1 MGKLER
7 PIVRWAIASLFFA
20 VELLFLVVIP
30 DPGESSRYEIT
41 PANQAIMTV
50 VLLMLSAII
59 PSILKEFASKDR
71 PLVSAADQVE
81 TTQQRR
87 AHSVAGAVD
96 KGAKMIRIET
106 IGPVTSWIAAG
117 LLVFLAGE
125 TVTESVSGIPV
136 RVICATTAYLLLA
149 AFATPPV
156 RGYFTRKLRVT
167 VPRPVVVITLIGG
180 VLLNEAALAPPTATP
195 ATVLLGLCLPV

>member
-7 PIVRWAIASLFFA
+7 PIVRWAIASLFLA
-20 VELLFLVVIP
+20 VELLLLVVIP

-41 PANQAIMTV
+41 PFNQAIMTV
-50 VLLMLSAII
+50 VLLVLSAII

-71 PLVSAADQVE
+71 PLASAADQVE

-96 KGAKMIRIET
+96 KGAKVIRIET

-125 TVTESVSGIPV
+125 TVTESVSGMPV
-136 RVICATTAYLLLA
+136 RVICATTVYLLLA
-149 AFATPPV
+149 AFGTPPV
-156 RGYFTRKLRVT
+156 RGSFTRKLRVT
-167 VPRPVVVITLIGG
+167 VP
-180 VLLNEAALAPPTATP
+180 
-195 ATVLLGLCLPV
+195 

>member
-7 PIVRWAIASLFFA
+7 PIVRWAIASLFLA
-20 VELLFLVVIP
+20 VELLLLVVIP

-41 PANQAIMTV
+41 RFNQAIMTV
-50 VLLMLSAII
+50 VLLVLSAII

-71 PLVSAADQVE
+71 PLASAADQVE

-96 KGAKMIRIET
+96 KGAKMIQIET

-125 TVTESVSGIPV
+125 TVTESVSEMPV
-136 RVICATTAYLLLA
+136 RVVCATTVYLLLA

-156 RGYFTRKLRVT
+156 RGSFTRKLRVT
-167 VPRPVVVITLIGG
+167 VPRPVVVIILIGG
-180 VLLNEAALAPPTATP
+180 VLLNEAALAPAP
-195 ATVLLGLCLPV
+195 APAAVLLGLCLPA

>member
-20 VELLFLVVIP
+20 VELLFLVIIP

-50 VLLMLSAII
+50 VLLVLSAII

-71 PLVSAADQVE
+71 PLASAADQVE

-96 KGAKMIRIET
+96 KGAKMIQIET

-125 TVTESVSGIPV
+125 TVTESVSEMPV
-136 RVICATTAYLLLA
+136 RVICATTVYLLLA

-156 RGYFTRKLRVT
+156 RGSFTRKLRVT
-167 VPRPVVVITLIGG
+167 VPRPVVVIILIGG
-180 VLLNEAALAPPTATP
+180 VLLNEAALAPAP
-195 ATVLLGLCLPV
+195 AVVLLGLCLPA